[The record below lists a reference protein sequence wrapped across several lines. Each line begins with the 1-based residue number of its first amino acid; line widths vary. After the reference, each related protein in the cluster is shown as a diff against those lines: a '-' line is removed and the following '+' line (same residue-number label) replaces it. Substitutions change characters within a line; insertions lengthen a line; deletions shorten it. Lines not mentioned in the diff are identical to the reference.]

1 MSTEALHEE
10 LTTLRQRIEQLE
22 RAFLFASRSI
32 KQQYRLW
39 MNSQHTGETIK
50 ELQHKLSFLMQRHP
64 LGVITWN
71 LSFEVTEWNLA
82 AENIFGYSQSEAL
95 GRHAVGLLLPE
106 SARTTLNQ
114 SFTALLK
121 QKNVIFSTSDNLTK
135 DGKIITCKWY
145 NTPVTD
151 LNGTIIG
158 LLSIIEDITFVQQ
171 TELTQSNSEVHHK
184 QQQALEL
191 EQTLNQLQQIQSQLI
206 QSEKMSSLGELV
218 AGVAHEINNPVN
230 FIYGN
235 LGHANNYTHDLLN
248 ILNLYRIHYPD
259 PVPEIEDEAEA
270 IDLEFLLEDLPSLI
284 CSMKVGAERIRK
296 IVASLRTFSR
306 VDESE
311 LKAIDI
317 HDAIDSTLII
327 LEYRLKAK
335 GNREK
340 ITLIKEYGDLPLV
353 ECYVGPLNQVFMNI
367 LANAIDALEE
377 SLLNNETSK
386 NPEIR
391 ISTERPNAQQ
401 IIIRIAD
408 NGPGMSAAV
417 RERLFEPFYTTK
429 PIGKGTGLGLSISHK
444 IITER
449 HRGSLECISSPGQG
463 AEFVIQIPFEQSEG

>member
-1 MSTEALHEE
+1 M
-10 LTTLRQRIEQLE
+10 
-22 RAFLFASRSI
+22 
-32 KQQYRLW
+32 
-39 MNSQHTGETIK
+39 
-50 ELQHKLSFLMQRHP
+50 P
-64 LGVITWN
+64 
-71 LSFEVTEWNLA
+71 
-82 AENIFGYSQSEAL
+82 
-95 GRHAVGLLLPE
+95 
-106 SARTTLNQ
+106 
-114 SFTALLK
+114 
-121 QKNVIFSTSDNLTK
+121 
-135 DGKIITCKWY
+135 
-145 NTPVTD
+145 
-151 LNGTIIG
+151 
-158 LLSIIEDITFVQQ
+158 
-171 TELTQSNSEVHHK
+171 
-184 QQQALEL
+184 
-191 EQTLNQLQQIQSQLI
+191 
-206 QSEKMSSLGELV
+206 
-218 AGVAHEINNPVN
+218 HEINNPVN

-377 SLLNNETSK
+377 SLFNNETSK

-408 NGPGMSAAV
+408 NGPGMSEAV